1 MDKCVSR
8 ECHQESRALVGRTR
22 EPSTPPIIY
31 GYFPPA
37 DNNMALKVP
46 GFGWTKL
53 MPTHIVRRQVEPN
66 EPLANK
72 FKACDT

>member
-1 MDKCVSR
+1 MFLVSATRSR
-8 ECHQESRALVGRTR
+8 EHSSE
-22 EPSTPPIIY
+22 EPGNPAPPIIY

-66 EPLANK
+66 ETLANK